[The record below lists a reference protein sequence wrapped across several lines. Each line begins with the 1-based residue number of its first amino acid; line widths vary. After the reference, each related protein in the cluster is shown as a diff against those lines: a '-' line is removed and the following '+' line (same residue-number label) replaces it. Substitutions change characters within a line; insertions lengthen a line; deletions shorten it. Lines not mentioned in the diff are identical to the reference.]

1 MPDLPDFE
9 TYSDMFKEFLDNAD
23 WLTTADLPLVHH
35 ARQLC
40 IQLDG
45 KGLDKAALASAYLQ
59 AIAHLERRR
68 PKAGAASG
76 HVPGDFPGQT
86 SIFDELD

>member
-1 MPDLPDFE
+1 MPELPDFDS
-9 TYSDMFKEFLDNAD
+9 YSDMFKEFLDKAD

-68 PKAGAASG
+68 GKTGPAGG
-76 HVPGDFPGQT
+76 HVPGDLPGQT

>member
-1 MPDLPDFE
+1 MPDLTEFE
-9 TYSDMFKEFLDNAD
+9 TYEDMFREFLDKAD
-23 WLTTADLPLVHH
+23 WLTDADLPLVHH

-40 IQLDG
+40 RQLDAA
-45 KGLDKAALASAYLQ
+45 GLDKAAMSSAYIQ

-68 PKAGAASG
+68 GKTGPAGG
-76 HVPGDFPGQT
+76 GIPGDLPGQG

>member
-9 TYSDMFKEFLDNAD
+9 SYSDMFKEFLDNAD

-40 IQLDG
+40 RQLDAA
-45 KGLDKAALASAYLQ
+45 GLDKAALASAYIQ

-68 PKAGAASG
+68 GKTGAASG
-76 HVPGDFPGQT
+76 GVPGDLPGQG